1 MKRIKLIIAS
11 FAFLFSVGLTFAT
24 VAPVGAINV
33 TNDACTANPDS
44 AICKST
50 GNDIGTIITKVVNVL
65 LYILGIIAVIMMIVA
80 GIRYTTSQG
89 DAKTV
94 ADAKN
99 TILYAVVGIVVA
111 FSAYA
116 IVNWVILRLK

>member
-1 MKRIKLIIAS
+1 MKRIKLIVAS

-33 TNDACTANPDS
+33 TTDACTANPDS

-50 GNDIGTIITKVVNVL
+50 GNDIGTIINKVVNVL
-65 LYILGIIAVIMMIVA
+65 LYVLGIIAVIMMIIG

-89 DAKTV
+89 DAKQV

-99 TILYAVVGIVVA
+99 TILYAVIGLVVA

-116 IVNWVILRLK
+116 VVNWVIAKLK